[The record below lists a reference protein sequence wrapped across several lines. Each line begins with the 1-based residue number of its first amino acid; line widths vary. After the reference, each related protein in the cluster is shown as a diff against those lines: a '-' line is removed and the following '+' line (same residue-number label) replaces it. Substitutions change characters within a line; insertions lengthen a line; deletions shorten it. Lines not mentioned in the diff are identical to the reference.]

1 MLSSSSSAT
10 SLVVCSTCRISK
22 EARTDPAGRHGGA
35 LFAEAVASALANHRC
50 HGQILL
56 ESMPC
61 LFACSSHC
69 TAYLRSAG
77 RMGYILG
84 RFTPSHPDATALL
97 DYVAHYLD
105 TPDGVVPYNRW
116 PDGVKGHFLVR
127 VPPDGFVWDPSPNSS
142 TSTRTLSPQT

>member
-22 EARTDPAGRHGGA
+22 EARTDQAGRHGGA

-69 TAYLRSAG
+69 TAYVRSAG

-127 VPPDGFVWDPSPNSS
+127 VPPDGFVWDP
-142 TSTRTLSPQT
+142 